1 MKPRVGELKPIKNV
15 YTLKWFEKH
24 KNLSFE
30 EMRKF
35 VADPINRT
43 EVQIGDYWVSYLF
56 LGEQLK
62 LKHLLEGKNWLLFD
76 NKQWK
81 EVQVFWGNVL
91 REDIFKKRK
100 RVQRDRS

>member
-62 LKHLLEGKNWLLFD
+62 TDYILEGKNWLLYD
-76 NKQWK
+76 SDGWK
-81 EVQVFWGNVL
+81 SVKVFWEKTLRGNL
-91 REDIFKKRK
+91 FKKRK